1 MVSCTGLEC
10 FRRLGIIN
18 IQMYQDQER
27 GQHKLFLYINK
38 ALTYLEEGEGKG
50 RGRAQKSECLPSLT
64 YSVHENDT
72 RCP

>member
-50 RGRAQKSECLPSLT
+50 E
-64 YSVHENDT
+64 ENVEGT
-72 RCP
+72 EQV